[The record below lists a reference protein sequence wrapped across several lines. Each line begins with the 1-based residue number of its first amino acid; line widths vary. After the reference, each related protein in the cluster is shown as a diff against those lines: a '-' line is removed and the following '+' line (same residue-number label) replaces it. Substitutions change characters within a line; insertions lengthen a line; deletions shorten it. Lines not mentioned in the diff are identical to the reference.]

1 MNPPSS
7 THTARAN
14 VPAPGTATRGDAAP
28 GPRIGLSDPD
38 LGPLEESFLLRAF
51 RSGWPGPAG
60 PETEAL
66 EAEIAARVGVRHAVA
81 VSSGTAALHLALLG
95 LGAGPDRI
103 VVVPTLTFAATANAV
118 VYSGA
123 RPVFVDCDPVTG
135 NLDPALLA
143 DLLGRLART
152 GVRPAAV
159 LAVDINGT
167 CADYARLL
175 PVCEAAGVPLI
186 EDAAQ
191 ALGAGSGDAA
201 AGSFGRCAIFS
212 FSWNKIMTTSA
223 GGMVVS
229 DDAALAARCRHL
241 STQAREPVVHYEHRD
256 IGYNY
261 RLSNLLAALGR
272 GQLVRLQTMIDR
284 RRALR
289 NRYETLFAGVPGT
302 RILGAGDP
310 GANCWLTSLVVEPD
324 VTGWDAAQLGRHLA
338 GRRID
343 TRPMWKP
350 MHRQPV
356 FATCEAVVSG
366 AADRLFATSVS
377 LPSGSVLTDSDIDRV
392 AAAIARFLDG
402 R

>member
-1 MNPPSS
+1 MNPPS
-7 THTARAN
+7 THLAQPI
-14 VPAPGTATRGDAAP
+14 VPAPGTPARGDDAP

-38 LGPLEESFLLRAF
+38 LGPLEESYLLRAF

-81 VSSGTAALHLALLG
+81 VSSGTAALHLALLA
-95 LGAGPDRI
+95 LGAGPGRV

-118 VYSGA
+118 VYTGA
-123 RPVFVDCDPVTG
+123 RPVFVDCDPATG
-135 NLDPALLA
+135 NIDPALLA
-143 DLLGRLART
+143 DLLGRLARD
-152 GVRPAAV
+152 GAAPAAV

-175 PVCEAAGVPLI
+175 PVCAAAGVPLV

-191 ALGAGSGDAA
+191 ALGATSGGAA
-201 AGSFGRCAIFS
+201 AGSFGRCAILS
-212 FSWNKIMTTSA
+212 FSWNKIITTSA
-223 GGMVVS
+223 GGMVLS

-241 STQAREPVVHYEHRD
+241 STQAREPVPHYEHRD

-272 GQLVRLQTMIDR
+272 AQLVRLPNMIDR

-289 NRYETLFAGVPGT
+289 GRYEALFAAVAGT

-310 GANCWLTSLVVEPD
+310 GANCWLTSLVVEPER
-324 VTGWDAAQLGRHLA
+324 TGWDAAQLGRHLA
-338 GRRID
+338 GQRID

-356 FATCEAVVSG
+356 FVGCEAVLSG
-366 AADRLFATSVS
+366 AADRLFANAVS
-377 LPSGSVLTDSDIDRV
+377 LPSGSVLTDGDVDRV
-392 AAAIARFLDG
+392 TTAVARFLDG